1 MTENKN
7 IDFENN
13 CKKLFYI
20 DENLKVNC
28 IEGDFCIDEYP
39 HIDKNIKNMCTNCLF
54 KYKNKCY
61 MECPENTCIKQEI
74 NLDTCVDIGEN
85 TKVINKICFDNFQ
98 DIVSNIKEMS
108 ENNEIIENIPNLT
121 VYVYDIEKNESYF
134 EQEKLTYIYFKDIQD
149 ILIEEFNLEKN
160 SNIYALIVDSPSK
173 YSNSTI
179 NDYGFILLLENGTE
193 LDVSKISED
202 LKVKISIPII
212 DLELANFDYATTFS
226 QQGYD
231 IYDKNSKFYRDI
243 CTPGYLNDDDL
254 TLKDRKNEIFINN
267 ITTGKSNCEYTLTD
281 INNKR
286 FIYNCYIADIND
298 NNTNNNVA
306 FSFENEEKQENILN
320 YILDLVNYKVL
331 NCSAL
336 FMNLDNF
343 RHNKAVMICTTSI
356 FITVL
361 LFIIFFCSRI
371 SKVRVMLFRE
381 IINIQRI
388 NRLLKRQN
396 KKNRTNNTNL
406 SNPIKQAKHLEREK
420 RKSKSKRE
428 ILDSNKMLSSLSQD
442 NKKNSDRLK
451 VCDELVKDKQKNIS
465 TKKINKINNGRELVE
480 YDNLP
485 FQLALKID
493 KRNMLYIFRLKIS
506 EKITIIDIFVNK
518 ILKEIA
524 LSQYF
529 LYLLIDLT
537 MNAMLYS
544 DNIVSHKK
552 HNNGN
557 IDSIIVILLSG
568 FANIL
573 SSIIGYYLN
582 KLVGFEE
589 IFDQIKE
596 IRKEDEFLRIVKIIV
611 REMKIRVVLFFLCEI
626 IIILFCT
633 YYMFIFFTI
642 YHKSQMS
649 LLKSYLTSILEN
661 WLINLL
667 VVVFIVI
674 FRKIGIYYR
683 NKYIYN
689 TSKYLDNNF

>member
-1 MTENKN
+1 
-7 IDFENN
+7 
-13 CKKLFYI
+13 
-20 DENLKVNC
+20 
-28 IEGDFCIDEYP
+28 
-39 HIDKNIKNMCTNCLF
+39 
-54 KYKNKCY
+54 
-61 MECPENTCIKQEI
+61 
-74 NLDTCVDIGEN
+74 
-85 TKVINKICFDNFQ
+85 
-98 DIVSNIKEMS
+98 
-108 ENNEIIENIPNLT
+108 
-121 VYVYDIEKNESYF
+121 
-134 EQEKLTYIYFKDIQD
+134 
-149 ILIEEFNLEKN
+149 
-160 SNIYALIVDSPSK
+160 
-173 YSNSTI
+173 
-179 NDYGFILLLENGTE
+179 
-193 LDVSKISED
+193 
-202 LKVKISIPII
+202 
-212 DLELANFDYATTFS
+212 
-226 QQGYD
+226 
-231 IYDKNSKFYRDI
+231 
-243 CTPGYLNDDDL
+243 
-254 TLKDRKNEIFINN
+254 
-267 ITTGKSNCEYTLTD
+267 
-281 INNKR
+281 
-286 FIYNCYIADIND
+286 
-298 NNTNNNVA
+298 
-306 FSFENEEKQENILN
+306 
-320 YILDLVNYKVL
+320 
-331 NCSAL
+331 
-336 FMNLDNF
+336 
-343 RHNKAVMICTTSI
+343 
-356 FITVL
+356 
-361 LFIIFFCSRI
+361 
-371 SKVRVMLFRE
+371 MLFRE

-465 TKKINKINNGRELVE
+465 TKKNNKINNGRELVE

-518 ILKEIA
+518 QLKEIA

-557 IDSIIVILLSG
+557 IDDIIVILLSG

-649 LLKSYLTSILEN
+649 LLKSYLISILEN